1 MSEITPDRASL
12 GGTYPLAGRQV
23 ARIGYGAMQLERLA
37 SNADAATSLL
47 RRALEAGVNHVD
59 TADFYGAGFV
69 NEVIGR
75 AVGDRDDIVVATKI
89 GALTNPG
96 GPLPLRPAQ
105 RPRELRAS
113 IQDNLRTLSRDRL
126 DLVYLRRLDAGPGL
140 RAENEQLVP
149 LDDQLAVLLEL
160 RDAGDITAIGLSGVT
175 IDILRSALPAG
186 IAAVQNAYSVV
197 DREFEEML
205 GLTVDER
212 IAWIPYF
219 PLGSAFA
226 GYPSVT
232 EQQAVIDAALR
243 LGVTPSQ
250 VGLAWLLQRRPNI
263 LLIPGTSDPAHLDE
277 NNRAGDVV
285 LDADAVAELDTLEP
299 TGVGELQWSQ
309 ESSERVRR

>member
-1 MSEITPDRASL
+1 MSAISPDRPSL

-37 SNADAATSLL
+37 PNADAATSLL

-75 AVGDRDDIVVATKI
+75 VVGDRDDIVVATKI
-89 GALTNPG
+89 GAFTNPG

-105 RPRELRAS
+105 RPEELRAG

-160 RDAGDITAIGLSGVT
+160 RDAGDIAAIGLSGVT
-175 IDILRSALPAG
+175 IGILLSALPAG

-212 IAWIPYF
+212 IAWVPYF

-232 EQQAVIDAALR
+232 EQQPVIDAALR

-277 NNRAGDVV
+277 NNGAGDVV